1 MAEACPRIIAR
12 DYLDYL
18 GKVRFLSPATVKAYR
33 GDLEVFLGR
42 LEALGLSA
50 EGLGHREIRAFLA
63 ELAKKKLSPASIN
76 RALAALRGFYA
87 FAVERKLYSSNPFD
101 GVQGLRAPKK
111 LPVVLFEEEMES
123 LLGGEGGTF
132 LEARDRALFE
142 LLYSTGCRVGE
153 LAALSVDEVF
163 PGADRVRIRGKGGRE
178 RFVFIGR
185 EASEAL
191 AAYRPLRDL
200 RLAEMPGG
208 GTGEKALFIN
218 SRGGRLSPRGV
229 HHILR
234 RRLRERGI
242 PKPAGPH
249 SLRHSFAT
257 HLLDRGAD
265 IRVVQELLGHGS
277 LSTTQVYTHLSLDS
291 LKDTYVK
298 AHPHGLRKRQGT

>member
-1 MAEACPRIIAR
+1 MAEACPRLIAR

-142 LLYSTGCRVGE
+142 LLY
-153 LAALSVDEVF
+153 
-163 PGADRVRIRGKGGRE
+163 
-178 RFVFIGR
+178 
-185 EASEAL
+185 
-191 AAYRPLRDL
+191 
-200 RLAEMPGG
+200 
-208 GTGEKALFIN
+208 
-218 SRGGRLSPRGV
+218 
-229 HHILR
+229 
-234 RRLRERGI
+234 
-242 PKPAGPH
+242 
-249 SLRHSFAT
+249 
-257 HLLDRGAD
+257 
-265 IRVVQELLGHGS
+265 
-277 LSTTQVYTHLSLDS
+277 
-291 LKDTYVK
+291 
-298 AHPHGLRKRQGT
+298 